1 MDPMTM
7 MMVAGLA
14 GQGTKALTGAY
25 SNWRQGQAM
34 DKAEDEQAE
43 EQRRLDA
50 IAQLQRR
57 PSQQA
62 ALKYKK
68 PKDAQI
74 AELVGR
80 FSDLGAK
87 AAQMKM
93 AGGGGNGPQAAGGQG
108 LSGGVVDPNTL
119 MKPAD
124 AYTSGFGQRRA
135 IDTWQPSY
143 LRRGRG

>member
-1 MDPMTM
+1 MEPMTM
-7 MMVAGLA
+7 MALASMA

-34 DKAEDEQAE
+34 DKAEDKQAE

-62 ALKYKK
+62 ALKYKM
-68 PKDAQI
+68 PKDAKVAGVVGQLAGLGGQI
-74 AELVGR
+74 AM
-80 FSDLGAK
+80 
-87 AAQMKM
+87 MK
-93 AGGGGNGPQAAGGQG
+93 GGGGGGSMDAGGQG
-108 LSGGVVDPNTL
+108 LAGGVVDPNTL
-119 MKPAD
+119 MKPAN

-143 LRRGRG
+143 LR

>member
-1 MDPMTM
+1 MDPVTI
-7 MMVAGLA
+7 ALLA
-14 GQGTKALTGAY
+14 SAAAKTGAGMY
-25 SNWRQGQAM
+25 SKHRQGQAM
-34 DKAEDEQAE
+34 GSAQDKQEE

-62 ALKYKK
+62 ALKYKM
-68 PKDAQI
+68 PKDAMV
-74 AELVGR
+74 ADVVGQLAG
-80 FSDLGAK
+80 LGGQVAMMK
-87 AAQMKM
+87 AGQ
-93 AGGGGNGPQAAGGQG
+93 GGGGNGSMAAGGQG
-108 LSGGVVDPNTL
+108 LSGGVVDPSTL

-124 AYTSGFGQRRA
+124 AYTRGFGQRRA

>member
-1 MDPMTM
+1 MDPLTI
-7 MMVAGLA
+7 ALIA
-14 GQGTKALTGAY
+14 QGVKMGAGAY
-25 SNWRQGQAM
+25 SKHKQGQAM
-34 DKAEDEQAE
+34 EKAQGTQED

-50 IAQLQRR
+50 IAQFQRR
-57 PSQQA
+57 PSHQA
-62 ALKYKK
+62 ALKYKM
-68 PKDAQI
+68 PKDAMV
-74 AELVGR
+74 ADVVGQLAG
-80 FSDLGAK
+80 LGGQVAM
-87 AAQMKM
+87 MK
-93 AGGGGNGPQAAGGQG
+93 GGGGGGSEAVAAGGQG

>member
-1 MDPMTM
+1 MDPLTIALIA
-7 MMVAGLA
+7 AGVQQGA
-14 GQGTKALTGAY
+14 GMY
-25 SNWRQGQAM
+25 SKHRQGKAM
-34 DKAEDEQAE
+34 ESAQETQED
-43 EQRRLDA
+43 EQRRLNA

-62 ALKYKK
+62 ALKYKM
-68 PKDAQI
+68 PKDAMV
-74 AELVGR
+74 ADVVGQLAG
-80 FSDLGAK
+80 LGGQVAM
-87 AAQMKM
+87 MK
-93 AGGGGNGPQAAGGQG
+93 GGSPPSPAAGGQG
-108 LSGGVVDPNTL
+108 LSGGVVDPSTL

>member
-7 MMVAGLA
+7 MALASMA

-25 SNWRQGQAM
+25 SNWRQGQVM
-34 DKAEDEQAE
+34 DDAKDKQED

-62 ALKYKK
+62 ALKYKM
-68 PKDAQI
+68 PKSAKVADVVGQLAGIGGQI
-74 AELVGR
+74 AM
-80 FSDLGAK
+80 
-87 AAQMKM
+87 MK
-93 AGGGGNGPQAAGGQG
+93 GGGGGGGSMDAGGQG
-108 LSGGVVDPNTL
+108 LAGGVVDPNTL
-119 MKPAD
+119 MKPAN

-143 LRRGRG
+143 LR

>member
-1 MDPMTM
+1 MALLTAALLTAAA
-7 MMVAGLA
+7 VKAGA
-14 GQGTKALTGAY
+14 GMY
-25 SNWRQGQAM
+25 SKHKQGQAM
-34 DKAEDEQAE
+34 ESAQKKAEE

-62 ALKYKK
+62 ALKYKM
-68 PKDAQI
+68 PKSAKVADVVG
-74 AELVGR
+74 ELAG
-80 FSDLGAK
+80 LGGQVAMMK
-87 AAQMKM
+87 AGQ
-93 AGGGGNGPQAAGGQG
+93 GGGGSGAVAAGGQG
-108 LSGGVVDPNTL
+108 LSGGVVDPSTL

-124 AYTSGFGQRRA
+124 AYTRSLGPRRA

>member
-1 MDPMTM
+1 MDPLTI
-7 MMVAGLA
+7 ALIA
-14 GQGTKALTGAY
+14 QGVKMGAGAY
-25 SNWRQGQAM
+25 SKHRQGQAM
-34 DKAEDEQAE
+34 ESAQETQED

-62 ALKYKK
+62 ALKYKM
-68 PKDAQI
+68 PKSAKVADV
-74 AELVGR
+74 VGQLAG
-80 FSDLGAK
+80 LGGQVAM
-87 AAQMKM
+87 MK
-93 AGGGGNGPQAAGGQG
+93 GGGGGGSMAAGGQG

-119 MKPAD
+119 MKPAN

-143 LRRGRG
+143 LR

>member
-1 MDPMTM
+1 MDPLTIALLTSAA
-7 MMVAGLA
+7 VKAG
-14 GQGTKALTGAY
+14 TGMY
-25 SNWRQGQAM
+25 SKHKQGQAM
-34 DKAEDEQAE
+34 EKAQETQED

-62 ALKYKK
+62 ALSYKK

-93 AGGGGNGPQAAGGQG
+93 AGGGGPPAAGGQG

-119 MKPAD
+119 MKPAN

-143 LRRGRG
+143 LR

>member
-1 MDPMTM
+1 MEPMTM
-7 MMVAGLA
+7 MMLAGLA
-14 GQGTKALTGAY
+14 GQGTKAATGAY

-108 LSGGVVDPNTL
+108 LSGGVVDPSTL

-135 IDTWQPSY
+135 IDTWKPSY
-143 LRRGRG
+143 FGR

>member
-1 MDPMTM
+1 MDPVTIALLTSAAIK
-7 MMVAGLA
+7 AGS
-14 GQGTKALTGAY
+14 GMY
-25 SNWRQGQAM
+25 SKHKQGQAM
-34 DKAEDEQAE
+34 EKAQETQED

-62 ALKYKK
+62 ALKYKM
-68 PKDAQI
+68 PKSAKVADV
-74 AELVGR
+74 VGQLAG
-80 FSDLGAK
+80 LGGQVAM
-87 AAQMKM
+87 MK
-93 AGGGGNGPQAAGGQG
+93 GGGGGGSMAAGGQG

-119 MKPAD
+119 MKPAN

-143 LRRGRG
+143 LR

>member
-1 MDPMTM
+1 MDPLTIALLTSAA
-7 MMVAGLA
+7 VKAG
-14 GQGTKALTGAY
+14 TGMY
-25 SNWRQGQAM
+25 SKHKQGQAM
-34 DKAEDEQAE
+34 EKAQETQED

-62 ALKYKK
+62 ALSYKK

-93 AGGGGNGPQAAGGQG
+93 AGGGGPPAAGGQG
-108 LSGGVVDPNTL
+108 LAGGVVDPNTL
-119 MKPAD
+119 MKPAN

-143 LRRGRG
+143 LR

>member
-1 MDPMTM
+1 MEPMTM
-7 MMVAGLA
+7 MMLASLA
-14 GQGTKALTGAY
+14 GQGTKAATGAY

-108 LSGGVVDPNTL
+108 LSGGVVDPSTL

>member
-1 MDPMTM
+1 MEPMTM
-7 MMVAGLA
+7 MALASMA

-25 SNWRQGQAM
+25 SNWRQGQVM
-34 DKAEDEQAE
+34 DDAKDKQAE

-62 ALKYKK
+62 ALKYKM
-68 PKDAQI
+68 PKDAMV
-74 AELVGR
+74 ADVVGQLAG
-80 FSDLGAK
+80 LGGQVAMMK
-87 AAQMKM
+87 AGQ
-93 AGGGGNGPQAAGGQG
+93 GGGGNGSMAAGGQG
-108 LSGGVVDPNTL
+108 LSGGVVDPSTL
-119 MKPAD
+119 MKPAN

-143 LRRGRG
+143 FGK

>member
-1 MDPMTM
+1 M
-7 MMVAGLA
+7 MMLANLA

-25 SNWRQGQAM
+25 SNWRQGQVM
-34 DKAEDEQAE
+34 DDAKDKQEE

-62 ALKYKK
+62 ALKYKM
-68 PKDAQI
+68 PKDAKVAGVVGQLAGLGGQI
-74 AELVGR
+74 AMMR
-80 FSDLGAK
+80 
-87 AAQMKM
+87 
-93 AGGGGNGPQAAGGQG
+93 GGGGGGSMAAGGQG

-119 MKPAD
+119 MKPAN

-143 LRRGRG
+143 FGR

>member
-62 ALKYKK
+62 ALKYKM
-68 PKDAQI
+68 PKDAMV
-74 AELVGR
+74 ADVVGQLAG
-80 FSDLGAK
+80 LGGQVAMMK
-87 AAQMKM
+87 AGQ
-93 AGGGGNGPQAAGGQG
+93 GGGGNGSMAAGGQG
-108 LSGGVVDPNTL
+108 LSGGVVDPSTL

-143 LRRGRG
+143 FGK